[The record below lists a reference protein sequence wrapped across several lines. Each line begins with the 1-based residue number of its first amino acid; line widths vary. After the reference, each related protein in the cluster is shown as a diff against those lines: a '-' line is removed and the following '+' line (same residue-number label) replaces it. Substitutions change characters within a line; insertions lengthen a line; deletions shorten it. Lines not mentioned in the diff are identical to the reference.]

1 MPATFHLAAASDLG
15 PVRDLLRAAGLP
27 ASDVA
32 PGRQEFVLAR
42 EDGRLVGSVGI
53 EVHGRDGLLRS
64 LAVAADLRGRG
75 LGGSLHGRA
84 LALAASRGVR
94 TLHLL
99 TVGAERFFAARGY
112 DRVARESVPET
123 LRETPEFK
131 GLCPKSAVCM
141 RRELAGEV
149 RHYPAD
155 LLPLRPDVPG
165 AAMWAVALDR
175 TMLTYFEIAA
185 GGRFP
190 GHRHEAEQITLVL
203 EGELWFELSDR
214 EVRVGPG
221 EVLAIPSNVWHA
233 TRAGD
238 TPVRAV
244 DAWSPP
250 RAAYLGAP
258 PAGAPPVHT
267 P

>member
-1 MPATFHLAAASDLG
+1 MPSPTFHPATAADLG

-27 ASDVA
+27 ASDLA
-32 PGRQEFVLAR
+32 EGRQELLLAR
-42 EDGRLVGSVGI
+42 QGERLVGTVGI
-53 EVHGRDGLLRS
+53 EVHGCDGLLRS
-64 LAVAADLRGRG
+64 LAVAADLRGKG
-75 LGGSLHGRA
+75 LGETLHQRA
-84 LALAASRGVR
+84 VALAAARGVR
-94 TLHLL
+94 TLYLL
-99 TVGAERFFAARGY
+99 TTTAERFFAARGF
-112 DRVARESVPET
+112 DRISREAVPDA
-123 LRETPEFK
+123 LRTTPEFAS
-131 GLCPKSAVCM
+131 LCPASAVCM

-149 RHYPAD
+149 RHYPTD

-165 AAMWAVALDR
+165 AAMWAIALDR

-221 EVLAIPSNVWHA
+221 EVLAIPSNAWHA
-233 TRAGD
+233 TRAGSS
-238 TPVRAV
+238 PVRAV

-250 RAAYLGAP
+250 RKEYLAP
-258 PAGAPPVHT
+258 PRAG
-267 P
+267 